1 MVVFL
6 HPVDQVRDGKVAK
19 VEPLRNSLWV
29 ASLLLVALLLG
40 LGVLGY
46 LFSPLVFRTPQTPT
60 TTASP
65 ITATTTPSRTIE
77 TPTPA
82 HPRSVTEN
90 STRIPAGNEASR
102 EPKVVSMSRPT
113 TWQFHPLV
121 VSACLLLSYL
131 TFAVLR
137 YCHSRSKLVQGM
149 TRWLIG
155 KPPKE
160 EKMLL
165 HTFPY
170 YLAITRSS
178 CEVSCQS
185 RDLNFE
191 FPRHMFST
199 FQLVIKP
206 LTTPMTL

>member
-1 MVVFL
+1 MKGNEARVVFFL
-6 HPVDQVRDGKVAK
+6 HPVDKVRDGKVAK
-19 VEPLRNSLWV
+19 VEPLKNFLGV
-29 ASLLLVALLLG
+29 ASLLVVALLLG

-65 ITATTTPSRTIE
+65 ITATTISSRTIE
-77 TPTPA
+77 TPTPSP
-82 HPRSVTEN
+82 PRSVTEN
-90 STRIPAGNEASR
+90 STRIPAGNETSR
-102 EPKVVSMSRPT
+102 EPEVVSMARPS

-121 VSACLLLSYL
+121 VSASLLLAYL

-137 YCHSRSKLVQGM
+137 YCYSRSKRVQGW
-149 TRWLIG
+149 TRRLLG

-165 HTFPY
+165 HTLPY

-178 CEVSCQS
+178 CEVSSQVF
-185 RDLNFE
+185 R
-191 FPRHMFST
+191 
-199 FQLVIKP
+199 
-206 LTTPMTL
+206 